1 MHHKRHLGAAFLAI
15 GLLCGGTWAPAGL
28 GYAASASSSVNAAAS
43 ASPSLTAIVNKPVAA
58 KNSVTLQYEGK
69 TSSLRGMLV
78 EGRSWIP
85 VAFLRDDLKLPINYN
100 PVSKTYTVGEGYR
113 QLNIIQYE
121 GGITSYVNSYY
132 IGEPAAKNINGR
144 IYIPFQ
150 WVKNYLGYQGKWD
163 ASAKLLKIEKAQENK
178 VTIVTSGYDK
188 DSEQASIHLKYP
200 QLKGNEN
207 KEAET
212 AINNRI
218 KEDVNVF
225 RENMEKQLKERESQ
239 EVESNPYA
247 FESSYIVTYNQN
259 GVLSLLTEQ
268 YENLGGA
275 HGMVMRKGYTFSL
288 KDGKLLSLDDLFGA
302 NKNYSKQLN
311 SKLSAKLDY
320 FPGYFGGFK
329 GLSDQPDFYLEPDN
343 LKVFFQLY
351 EYTPYAAGFPEFSIA
366 FNELIP
372 KGSSPF
378 DRFK

>member
-1 MHHKRHLGAAFLAI
+1 MHHKRQLGAAILAV
-15 GLLCGGTWAPAGL
+15 GLLCGGSWVPANS
-28 GYAASASSSVNAAAS
+28 GYAASAKASSSASSSTNKQARVN
-43 ASPSLTAIVNKPVAA
+43 
-58 KNSVTLQYEGK
+58 NSVTLQYEGK
-69 TSSLRGMLV
+69 TSTLRGMLL

-113 QLNIIQYE
+113 QLNITQYE

-207 KEAET
+207 KDAET
-212 AINNRI
+212 AINERI
-218 KEDVNVF
+218 KEDVNLF

-239 EVESNPYA
+239 DVESNPYA

-288 KDGKLLSLDDLFGA
+288 KDGKLLTLDDLFGE

-311 SKLSAKLDY
+311 SKINGKLDQ

-329 GLSDQPDFYLEPDN
+329 GLSSQPDFYVEPDN

-351 EYTPYAAGFPEFSIA
+351 EYTPYATGFPEFSIP
-366 FNELIP
+366 FNELMP

-378 DRFK
+378 NRFK